1 MLSAAVIIDVL
12 SPLQDIVLGC
22 LFALGFLVGVISQPI
37 LINRWWEWHDFIE
50 DLEDEFDDDE
60 VEDFV
65 DDENLHFDL
74 IIGAMGISSVSD
86 IYHINST

>member
-22 LFALGFLVGVISQPI
+22 FSALGFLVGVISQPI